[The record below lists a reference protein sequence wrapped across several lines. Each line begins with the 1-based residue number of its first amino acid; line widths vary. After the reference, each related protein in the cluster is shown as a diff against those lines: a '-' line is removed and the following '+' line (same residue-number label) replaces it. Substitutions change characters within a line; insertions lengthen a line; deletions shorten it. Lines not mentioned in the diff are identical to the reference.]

1 VVKAPSL
8 AFDLAAETPEYD
20 NPYSLISSVIPTT
33 YTGNGAT
40 QSITSLPWRPGIVWI
55 KHLNAFQNHTLVDD
69 ARGPTLYWAPN
80 SNGAEFIS
88 TTICT
93 SFDSNGFTLGASGF
107 VNQFGAPYIA
117 WAFPPIGAATADTS
131 GTVATTTYKSDVYS
145 IFTYTGTGADNAT
158 VGHGLGVSPE
168 FVILKRRNATSGNST
183 FGTVTGA
190 NFRMFLNDSAA
201 IGPGTTTYKGGD
213 NNTIT
218 LGTASNVNTG
228 LFIAYAFRSVPG
240 ISKIDTYTG
249 DGNSAGVEVD
259 CGFAINFLVVKR
271 TDNTGQ
277 WILIDSARNRQNNQL
292 NITSNAEATVTDFYE
307 LTQRG
312 FIPKRGNQTAE
323 HDMNVSG
330 ATYLYLA
337 FGSFRPTT
345 LVPATDITV
354 TAEPPTVTVT

>member
-1 VVKAPSL
+1 VVKPPSL
-8 AFDLAAETPEYD
+8 DIALAAEAPEYE
-20 NPYSLISSVIPTT
+20 NPYSLVSSVIPTV
-33 YTGNGAT
+33 YTGNGTT
-40 QSITSLPWRPGIVWI
+40 QSIASLPWRAGIVWF
-55 KHLNAFQNHTLVDD
+55 KALSVFQGHILVDD
-69 ARGPTLYWAPN
+69 VRGSTVNWQP
-80 SNGAEFIS
+80 SGNGPEFTD

-93 SFDSNGFTLGASGF
+93 SIDSNGFSLGSSAF
-107 VNQFGAPYIA
+107 VNQAGTSHVA
-117 WAFPPIGAATADTS
+117 WAFPPIAAGQNDTS
-131 GTVATTTYKSDVYS
+131 GTVATTTYRSNVYS